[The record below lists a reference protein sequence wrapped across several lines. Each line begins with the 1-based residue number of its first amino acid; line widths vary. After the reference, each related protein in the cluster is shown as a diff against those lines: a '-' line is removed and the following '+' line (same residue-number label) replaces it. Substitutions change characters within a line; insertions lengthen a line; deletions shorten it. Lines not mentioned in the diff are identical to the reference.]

1 MKKILSA
8 SLALASLGLLV
19 SCGPGKAKSESGN
32 DAGISLN
39 FPREYK
45 NDGIVDENAEY
56 KVALVMS
63 SPFKGVFSKLHYHDG
78 NDSELLKHIT
88 EEIFWTNEDFEIL
101 DIEGGMATLSLDL
114 ENKKVIVKFKE
125 GLKWSDG
132 HPMGADDYIYTLEVL
147 GHKDYTG
154 IRYDEK
160 EHGKIVGMKE
170 YHEGKADKISGVTK
184 ISDTE
189 VHIQLFENDAKVVT
203 GGGAVSSTSGIL
215 PKHYLSDVA
224 MKDLETSDKIRKNPL
239 SNGKFVVKNIIPGE
253 AIELEPNEHYH
264 LGKVKVG
271 KAIIK
276 TITPQLVVESM
287 RQGEYHKYINAPGD
301 AYDKYSV
308 LDNLSIIGI
317 PDLYY
322 SYLGFNLGHRD
333 NEKNEN
339 IMDRDTPL
347 QDINLRKALAYA
359 LNVDEAAKA
368 FYNGLRSRANGQ
380 TPPIFKK
387 FYDSTNVGYPY
398 NPEKAKELLK
408 QAGYEDTDGD
418 GFVDKDGKKL
428 TLKYASMSG
437 GDIAEPLAQFYLQN
451 WKEIGVDVQLT
462 DGRLLEFQLFY
473 EKVQA
478 NDNNI
483 DMYGAAWGVGTSL
496 DPSQSTSR
504 YAAFNMTRFV
514 SEENDK
520 LLAAIS
526 DPKGLADPNYK
537 AEAYKKWHKYFL
549 DQAVE
554 IPLMFKYN
562 LVPVNRAVKS
572 ANLYTDSA
580 RNEVFEGVV
589 SAPVKASN

>member
-1 MKKILSA
+1 
-8 SLALASLGLLV
+8 
-19 SCGPGKAKSESGN
+19 
-32 DAGISLN
+32 
-39 FPREYK
+39 
-45 NDGIVDENAEY
+45 
-56 KVALVMS
+56 
-63 SPFKGVFSKLHYHDG
+63 
-78 NDSELLKHIT
+78 
-88 EEIFWTNEDFEIL
+88 
-101 DIEGGMATLSLDL
+101 
-114 ENKKVIVKFKE
+114 
-125 GLKWSDG
+125 
-132 HPMGADDYIYTLEVL
+132 MGADDLIYTLEVL

-184 ISDTE
+184 VSDTE
-189 VHIQLFENDAKVVT
+189 VHVQLFENDSKVVT
-203 GGGAVSSTSGIL
+203 GGGAISSMSSLL

-239 SNGKFVVKNIIPGE
+239 SNGKFIIKNIVPGE
-253 AIELEPNEHYH
+253 AVELVPNEYYH

-271 KAIIK
+271 KVTIK

-287 RQGEYHKYINAPGD
+287 KQGEYHTYLGVPGD
-301 AYDKYSV
+301 AYDKYSK
-308 LDNLSIIGI
+308 LDNLVMLGRPS
-317 PDLYY
+317 LYY
-322 SYLGFNLGHRD
+322 SYLAFNLGHRD

-347 QDINLRKALAYA
+347 QDVNLRKALAYA
-359 LNVDEAAKA
+359 LNVDEAAQA
-368 FYNGLRSRANGQ
+368 FYKGLRTRANGQ

-408 QAGYEDTDGD
+408 KAGYEDTDGD

-428 TLKYASMSG
+428 TLKFTTMGG
-437 GDIAEPLAQFYLQN
+437 GDVAEPLAQFYLQN

-462 DGRLLEFQLFY
+462 NGRLLEFQLFY

-478 NDNNI
+478 NDPEINL
-483 DMYGAAWGVGTSL
+483 YAAAWGVGTSL

-537 AEAYKKWHKYFL
+537 AEAYKKWHKYYL

-554 IPLMFKYN
+554 VPLMFSYGVSPINK
-562 LVPVNRAVKS
+562 AIKS

-580 RNEVFEGVV
+580 RNNIFEGVTGEP
-589 SAPVKASN
+589 AKASN